1 MTSDPVTSH
10 PVTSD
15 PVTAPEVAVVQRRT
29 VGVLIGSQAL
39 GGLGTTIG
47 VAVASVLAERIT
59 GNASLA
65 GLVQTVQVL
74 GSAGAAYVLAQVM
87 GRRGR
92 RPGLALGYLL
102 GAIGA
107 GLCVVG
113 GAVGSFALLLTG
125 ALLLGSNTAASLASR
140 YAAADLAAPQHKGR
154 ALSLVLWATTVGA
167 VAGPNLVGPAGS
179 LAERLGLPVLTGPFL
194 VSLVATLAASLVV
207 VALLRPDPLLLAR
220 KVSGEDPG
228 ARRSRLSRAERASLL
243 RAHPGIPAAV
253 LALASAHAVM
263 VAVMVMTPLHMDHGG
278 AALEVIG
285 LVISIHVLGMFFFS
299 PVVGLLV
306 DRLGPRAVLGLG
318 AAVLWV
324 SLALSGTSPEGAS
337 PRIGAGL
344 FLLGLGW
351 SLCSVAG
358 AAMLTLA
365 APLAHR
371 TGVQGTAD
379 LLMNLAA
386 AAAGVGGGLVVGAFG
401 YGALNSFAAILVLG
415 VAAAAIWAGPRS
427 AAATTAEAL

>member
-1 MTSDPVTSH
+1 MAT
-10 PVTSD
+10 
-15 PVTAPEVAVVQRRT
+15 VQRRT
-29 VGVLIGSQAL
+29 VRVLVGSQAL

-47 VAVASVLAERIT
+47 IAVASVLAERIT

-74 GSAGAAYVLAQVM
+74 GSV
-87 GRRGR
+87 
-92 RPGLALGYLL
+92 
-102 GAIGA
+102 GA

-113 GAVGSFALLLTG
+113 GTVGSFALLLTG

-140 YAAADLAAPQHKGR
+140 YAAADLAPPQQKGR

-167 VAGPNLVGPAGS
+167 VVGPNLVGPAGS
-179 LAERLGLPVLTGPFL
+179 LATRLGLPVLTGPFL

-220 KVSGEDPG
+220 EVSGEDVRGPR
-228 ARRSRLSRAERASLL
+228 ARPSRADRAMLL
-243 RAHPGIPAAV
+243 RAHPGISAAV

-263 VAVMVMTPLHMDHGG
+263 VAVMVMTPLHMDHGD

-299 PVVGLLV
+299 PLVGLLV
-306 DRLGPRAVLGLG
+306 DRLGSRAVLVSG
-318 AAVLWV
+318 ALVLWL

-337 PRIGAGL
+337 TRIGVGL

-358 AAMLTLA
+358 AALLTLS

-401 YGALNSFAAILVLG
+401 YGALNGFAAILVLG

-427 AAATTAEAL
+427 AAAAPGEDP

>member
-1 MTSDPVTSH
+1 MT
-10 PVTSD
+10 
-15 PVTAPEVAVVQRRT
+15 TAQVAPPTVAAVQRRT
-29 VGVLIGSQAL
+29 VRVLVGSQAL

-47 VAVASVLAERIT
+47 IAVASVLAERIT

-74 GSAGAAYVLAQVM
+74 GSAGAAYLLARVM
-87 GRRGR
+87 GLRGR

-102 GAIGA
+102 GAVGA
-107 GLCVVG
+107 GLCVAG

-140 YAAADLAAPQHKGR
+140 YAAADLAPPQQKGR

-167 VAGPNLVGPAGS
+167 VAGPNLVGPAGD
-179 LAERLGLPVLTGPFL
+179 LAAALGLPVLTGPFL

-220 KVSGEDPG
+220 EVSGED
-228 ARRSRLSRAERASLL
+228 ARGPRARLSRADRAALM

-299 PVVGLLV
+299 PLVGLLV
-306 DRLGPRAVLGLG
+306 DRVGSRAVLALG
-318 AAVLWV
+318 ALVLWL

-337 PRIGAGL
+337 TRIGAGL

-358 AAMLTLA
+358 AALLTLS

-401 YGALNSFAAILVLG
+401 YGALNGFAAILVLG

-427 AAATTAEAL
+427 AAAPPGEAP